1 MWPLPDSLARSQLNM
16 KSSSHPKSRT
26 AIKMYPPTTV
36 TNLGCLA
43 ALAASLAVVG
53 LVDAV
58 ELTFELPD
66 NAKEC
71 FFEVIE
77 KGTEATL
84 EFQVVTGGHYD
95 VDVTLTGPRKNEM
108 YKEVKKQY
116 DSHTFT
122 ADMTGEYKACFSNE
136 FSTFSHK
143 LVYIDFQ
150 VGEEDPLPGVG
161 EHLTAMT
168 QMESSSQEV
177 HENLN
182 AIIDYQTHHRLRETA
197 GRKSA
202 EGLNERVM
210 IWSAFV
216 TIAILFVGFGQV
228 FVLKSFF
235 SEKKPSALYGYQ

>member
-1 MWPLPDSLARSQLNM
+1 MPS
-16 KSSSHPKSRT
+16 
-26 AIKMYPPTTV
+26 
-36 TNLGCLA
+36 LGCLVLS
-43 ALAASLAVVG
+43 ALVACLLPSSE
-53 LVDAV
+53 AV

-95 VDVTLTGPRKNEM
+95 VDVTLIGPRKNTL

-122 ADMTGEYKACFSNE
+122 ADMTGEYQACFSNE

-150 VGEEDPLPGVG
+150 VGEEEPLPGVG
-161 EHLTAMT
+161 DHLTAMT
-168 QMESSSQEV
+168 QV
-177 HENLN
+177 L
-182 AIIDYQTHHRLRETA
+182 YVRTRTHLDNDAFHLM
-197 GRKSA
+197 SA
-202 EGLNERVM
+202 
-210 IWSAFV
+210 
-216 TIAILFVGFGQV
+216 
-228 FVLKSFF
+228 
-235 SEKKPSALYGYQ
+235 

>member
-1 MWPLPDSLARSQLNM
+1 MLLPLLLLPLLSFA
-16 KSSSHPKSRT
+16 
-26 AIKMYPPTTV
+26 V
-36 TNLGCLA
+36 TSG
-43 ALAASLAVVG
+43 
-53 LVDAV
+53 V

-71 FFEVIE
+71 FHEVIE

-95 VDVTLTGPRKNEM
+95 VDVVLFGPQKQEL
-108 YKEVKKQY
+108 YKQVKKQY

-122 ADMTGEYKACFSNE
+122 AEESGEYKACFSNE

-150 VGEEDPLPGVG
+150 VGEEAPLPGVG

-168 QMESSSQEV
+168 LLETSSQEV

-182 AIIDYQTHHRLRETA
+182 AIIDYQTHHRLRETQS
-197 GRKSA
+197 RKRA
-202 EGLNERVM
+202 EDLNERIM
-210 IWSAFV
+210 LWSVFV
-216 TIAILFVGFGQV
+216 TVAIFCVGLGQV
-228 FVLKSFF
+228 LVLKSFF
-235 SEKKPSALYGYQ
+235 SEKRPSQLYGYH